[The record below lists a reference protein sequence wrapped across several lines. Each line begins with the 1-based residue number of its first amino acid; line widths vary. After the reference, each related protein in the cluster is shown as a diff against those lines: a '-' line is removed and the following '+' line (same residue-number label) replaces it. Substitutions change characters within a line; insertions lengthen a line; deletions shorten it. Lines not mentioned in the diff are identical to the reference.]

1 MAGMDKP
8 SETKRLLFINTNEN
22 NFHSR
27 RNRHKSIDSE
37 ARRHVMLDIGRAR
50 RKPSKDRQFVTLTWQ
65 AQKDT
70 GKQESP
76 KRRHYGLFKTPEKFQ
91 VTMSTPRLY
100 ALAVFEREWGED
112 SFSAYGFTLI
122 MTTGQNAMSGTYL
135 TNTFWSPF
143 AFRKSAFLKHYQQ
156 IFSSPEVL
164 VPLYRQSSLQL
175 KAMALERSL
184 MTIQCIESRLASS
197 DTSWATSDS
206 VISAVLA
213 LICYNFSNLDFD
225 QAMVHIRGIWM
236 VIEARGGI
244 STIENNQDLFLMI
257 SWVDI
262 TAALLHN
269 TKPLFPLP
277 MRMDASVR
285 PGPSTLPDPLLCLLG
300 GYSLYDEH
308 FLAVLAC
315 MGDLN
320 SLATFLRT
328 GEMTKGDAIWSDGEQ
343 INLLLNPIAHDLLNQ
358 QLSEPPQSNTPF
370 EIILESLRLGAI
382 IWIIQTKRRCRSYP
396 GTAQTHITSLLRIL
410 SKDAEA
416 DSPWNCRADLQV
428 VRLWLLVLCSVSEP
442 SGQDY
447 LTLMQIIASEMKE
460 LNLVTW
466 SQLVSVIQVMPWI
479 YSRNM
484 PGVSIS

>member
-1 MAGMDKP
+1 
-8 SETKRLLFINTNEN
+8 
-22 NFHSR
+22 
-27 RNRHKSIDSE
+27 
-37 ARRHVMLDIGRAR
+37 
-50 RKPSKDRQFVTLTWQ
+50 
-65 AQKDT
+65 
-70 GKQESP
+70 
-76 KRRHYGLFKTPEKFQ
+76 
-91 VTMSTPRLY
+91 
-100 ALAVFEREWGED
+100 
-112 SFSAYGFTLI
+112 
-122 MTTGQNAMSGTYL
+122 
-135 TNTFWSPF
+135 
-143 AFRKSAFLKHYQQ
+143 
-156 IFSSPEVL
+156 
-164 VPLYRQSSLQL
+164 
-175 KAMALERSL
+175 
-184 MTIQCIESRLASS
+184 
-197 DTSWATSDS
+197 
-206 VISAVLA
+206 
-213 LICYNFSNLDFD
+213 
-225 QAMVHIRGIWM
+225 
-236 VIEARGGI
+236 
-244 STIENNQDLFLMI
+244 
-257 SWVDI
+257 
-262 TAALLHN
+262 
-269 TKPLFPLP
+269 

-285 PGPSTLPDPLLCLLG
+285 PGLSTLPDPLFCLLD
-300 GYSLYDEH
+300 GYALYDER

>member
-1 MAGMDKP
+1 MAGMNKP
-8 SETKRLLFINTNEN
+8 SEKKRLLFINANEN

-27 RNRHKSIDSE
+27 RNRHKSVDSE
-37 ARRHVMLDIGRAR
+37 ARRHVMLDIGRTR

-76 KRRHYGLFKTPEKFQ
+76 KRRHYGLFETPEKFQ
-91 VTMSTPRLY
+91 VTMSTPRLH

-164 VPLYRQSSLQL
+164 VPLYRQSSLEL

-244 STIENNQDLFLMI
+244 STVENNQDLFLMV

-285 PGPSTLPDPLLCLLG
+285 PGLSTLPDPLFCLLD
-300 GYSLYDEH
+300 GYSLYDER

-343 INLLLNPIAHDLLNQ
+343 INLLLNPMAHDLLNQ
-358 QLSEPPQSNTPF
+358 QLSEPEQSNTPF

-382 IWIIQTKRRCRSYP
+382 IWIIQTKRRCRCYP

-447 LTLMQIIASEMKE
+447 ATLMQIIASEMKE

-466 SQLVSVIQVMPWI
+466 SQLVSVIQGMPWI
-479 YSRNM
+479 YSRNV
-484 PGVSIS
+484 PDVSIS